1 MRASDT
7 DRQRVLDEL
16 RRHCRAGRLDM
27 DEYGRRVEEAVGA
40 TTLADLDHS
49 LRDLPM
55 MRIDDP
61 GSHHRGLP
69 DRRPSSPR
77 RRSSLVGL
85 GLGVGLFG
93 AAGVMAGTGHI
104 AWAVLLVIGWIVGL
118 AEVWL
123 LRGR

>member
-16 RRHCRAGRLDM
+16 RRHCRAGRLDL
-27 DEYGRRVEEAVGA
+27 DEYGRRIEEATAA

-49 LRDLPM
+49 LRDLPIV
-55 MRIDDP
+55 RIEDP
-61 GSHHRGLP
+61 GVSLPRPRG
-69 DRRPSSPR
+69 
-77 RRSSLVGL
+77 RSSAAAAGL
-85 GLGVGLFG
+85 ALGVGVFA
-93 AAGVMAGTGHI
+93 AAGAMVGTGHL
-104 AWAVLLVIGWIVGL
+104 AWATLLVIGWVVGL